1 MGTTMTWWNNEL
13 IDNELEINDMK
24 SKDKQCADSKN
35 SGIANVVDGKG
46 VQHAK
51 PAKIVGN
58 QSGKAVPPTNS
69 HTR

>member
-1 MGTTMTWWNNEL
+1 
-13 IDNELEINDMK
+13 MK
-24 SKDKQCADSKN
+24 CSDKLCADSKN
-35 SGIANVVDGKG
+35 SGIANVVDGKS

-58 QSGKAVPPTNS
+58 QSGKSVPPTNS